1 MTVDMKFIADAL
13 RITKSAIEKRANRE
27 SWAFDEMSVRGGK
40 RKVFALDALPDEV
53 ARAVKKHQAI
63 SSRAESSVHVMRVIA
78 NIEAEASGHRA
89 AKQAKGE
96 ENLKGLMVEL
106 APSVQA
112 RFDGRYAIVKS
123 WESWFA
129 TVQPMGKKQSYWAYA
144 DVFNAGQAPI
154 TAAIQEMFAPL
165 TGRSVEAWVLKY
177 SKDGL
182 TGLIDKWDGKAKKDV
197 NIFTSTPLLEQTCIA
212 LMISRPHISDKD
224 MTDLLNEASIDTET
238 GEVLF
243 TAPSYASTRRFC
255 GTWKKRHA
263 ELYIAATNPD
273 EWKNKHMVGFGSY
286 SEDVTRLNQRW
297 EMDATPA
304 DWMLK
309 DENGMRRYTAS
320 GVIDVYSRR
329 AIYIFAP
336 TPKAE
341 THKLLLRLAI
351 LRWGIP
357 EEIVTDNGKD
367 YVGREFV
374 GTLKAL
380 EIAHHMTDPFS
391 PWQKPHI
398 ERMNQTLLHSILEVY
413 SSFIGHSVAERSAIQ
428 ARASFAE
435 RLYAKDAELI
445 EMAMPAHLLQTR
457 VNQWMTGV
465 YEQREHDGEG
475 MHGKS
480 PFQKAAEYTGEIRRI
495 SDERALDVLLAAPA
509 GKGSYVIT
517 KKGLRFDGAQFLA
530 AELGLHVGQRV
541 TVKQTE
547 DYGRVVVY
555 CDGKFVCV
563 ARCPERT
570 GVSRQEIAV
579 HARNLQSK
587 HIKEQ
592 RKAAK
597 MPKLDPDALV
607 SSLLQ
612 KKATEA
618 GKLVALPTPAKPHTT
633 AALTASG
640 HAARV
645 LDGQVATGGIPAD
658 LQRAMD
664 RRAAAAATPVQM
676 APAKVSIIPETPQQR
691 FRKWL
696 ELDAL
701 LNDGGT
707 IDDPKLIKWYGNY
720 PQLPEY
726 RPMYK
731 RHLEAIKAAS
741 EAQTGATV
749 RTLATNQN

>member
-1 MTVDMKFIADAL
+1 MNADMKIIADAL
-13 RITKSAIEKRANRE
+13 RVTKRAIERRANRE
-27 SWAFDEMSVRGGK
+27 GWNFEEVAVRGGR
-40 RKVFALDALPDEV
+40 RKVFPVDALPDDV

-63 SSRAESSVHVMRVIA
+63 TSRADSSAHVMRVIA
-78 NIEAEASGHRA
+78 NIESENKARIA

-96 ENLKGLMVEL
+96 ESLKTLMVEL

-129 TVQPMGKKQSYWAYA
+129 TVQPLGKKQSYWAYA
-144 DVFNAGQAPI
+144 EVFNAGQAPI
-154 TAAIQEMFAPL
+154 AAAVHEMFAPL
-165 TGRSVEAWVLKY
+165 TGRAVESWALKY
-177 SKDGL
+177 SKEGL

-197 NIFTSTPLLEQTCIA
+197 NIFTSNPLLEQTCIA
-212 LMISRPHISDKD
+212 LMIARPHISDTD
-224 MTDLLNEASIDTET
+224 MTDLLKEASVDAES

-243 TAPSYASTRRFC
+243 AAPSYASTRRFC
-255 GTWKKRHA
+255 STWKKRNA
-263 ELYIAATNPD
+263 ELFIAATNPD

-286 SEDVTRLNQRW
+286 SEDVTRVNQRW

-320 GVIDVYSRR
+320 GVIDVFSRR

-351 LRWGIP
+351 LLWGIP

-475 MHGKS
+475 MNGKS
-480 PFQKAAEYTGEIRRI
+480 PFQKAAEYSGEIRRI
-495 SDERALDVLLAAPA
+495 ADERALDVLLAAPA

-530 AELGLHVGQRV
+530 PELGLYVGQTV

-579 HARNLQSK
+579 HARSLQSK

-612 KKATEA
+612 KKAAEA
-618 GKLVALPTPAKPHTT
+618 GKLVALPTPSKVHTT
-633 AALTASG
+633 AALNASG
-640 HAARV
+640 QAARV
-645 LDGQVATGGIPAD
+645 LDGHVAAGSIPED
-658 LQRAMD
+658 LQRAMKA
-664 RRAAAAATPVQM
+664 RAAAAAATEQT

-696 ELDAL
+696 ELDSL

-707 IDDPKLIKWYGNY
+707 IDDPKLIKWYGTY

-731 RHLEAIKAAS
+731 RHLESIKAAS
-741 EAQTGATV
+741 EEQTGATV
-749 RTLATNQN
+749 RTLATTQN